1 MAQSSTQLC
10 LAMSRLSLQ
19 EDGMKKTSTGHP
31 LKGIVLN
38 VKVCTQHLTIP
49 DKVEFYLYLLTND
62 FSMITQTIPGSG
74 TLSFQTSLHKL
85 SVKLVQMFI
94 VKSASPP
101 NIGKVLENDMQSD
114 P

>member
-1 MAQSSTQLC
+1 MAQSSTPLC
-10 LAMSRLSLQ
+10 LAMPRLSLQ
-19 EDGMKKTSTGHP
+19 EDGMKKISTGHP

-62 FSMITQTIPGSG
+62 FSMITIPGSG

-85 SVKLVQMFI
+85 SVKPTQMFI